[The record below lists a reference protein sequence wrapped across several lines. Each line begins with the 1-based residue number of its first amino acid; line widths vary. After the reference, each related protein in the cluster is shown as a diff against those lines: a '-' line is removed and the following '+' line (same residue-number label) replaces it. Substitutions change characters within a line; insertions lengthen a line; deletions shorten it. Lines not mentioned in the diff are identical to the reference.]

1 MKLASFAIGGLEGF
15 GAVTDSGVIG
25 LTGRLAGR
33 HQTLRE
39 VLEAEALDEARAAI
53 KGVEADY
60 PVDKVE
66 FLLPIPNPEKIYC
79 VGQNYRE
86 HILEMGYEIPTS
98 PSIFSSYARTFVPH
112 NGTMDMPSHSEHFDY
127 EAEMTVVI
135 GRPARHVS
143 EADALDYVAGY
154 TVANDGSVRDW
165 QARGPQVAPGKN
177 WENSGM
183 LGPWIT
189 TADEAGDPA
198 SMSVKSWVNGELRQ
212 EGNTS
217 DLVFSAAFLVSYLST
232 FITLMPGDM
241 ITTGSPAG
249 VAVGF
254 TPPKWLKPGDTV
266 EVEIERVGRLSAIVG
281 PPTQQPDI

>member
-1 MKLASFAIGGLEGF
+1 MKLVSFAIDGLEGF
-15 GAVTDSGVIG
+15 GAVTDSGVIE
-25 LTGRLAGR
+25 LSGRLSGR
-33 HQTLRE
+33 LQTVRD
-39 VLEAEALDEARAAI
+39 VLAANALDEARAAI
-53 KGVEADY
+53 QGVEPDY
-60 PVDKVE
+60 PVNKVK

-98 PSIFSSYARTFVPH
+98 PSIFSRYARTFVPH
-112 NGTMDMPSHSEHFDY
+112 NGTMEMPSHSEQFDY

-135 GRPARHVS
+135 GHPARHVS
-143 EADALDYVAGY
+143 EVDALDYVAGY

-189 TADEAGDPA
+189 TSDEAGDPA
-198 SMSVKSWVNGELRQ
+198 NMLVKSWVNGELRQ
-212 EGNTS
+212 EGNTR

-254 TPPKWLKPGDTV
+254 KPPKWLKRGDRIDV
-266 EVEIERVGRLSAIVG
+266 EVGSLGRLSAQVG
-281 PPTQQPDI
+281 QAG